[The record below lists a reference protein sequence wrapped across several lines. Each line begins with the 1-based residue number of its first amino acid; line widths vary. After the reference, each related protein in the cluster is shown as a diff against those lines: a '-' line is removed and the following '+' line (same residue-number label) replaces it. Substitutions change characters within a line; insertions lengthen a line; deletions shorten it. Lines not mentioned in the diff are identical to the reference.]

1 MDLRFLH
8 HFLTIAYPH
17 LPAGNDS
24 IWQHEIPQI
33 AETRPYLMHAL
44 LGLGGSHLA
53 MMSITPVKILTTPE
67 ASLATS
73 TKAAVT
79 SSLSNIDL
87 DKPSSSDMAN
97 RALHHRSIALSG
109 LNHAITTNDWSQA
122 SVDAML
128 ATTYALTFQATYLS
142 DDGMIDFMTMVR
154 GCALIT
160 SKIEENRAKSTFALD
175 PLAHIN
181 MLQEKLGDST
191 DIDLGIDLVLGRTR
205 AIRTWLAEGL
215 RLLKD
220 VHELCSY
227 SSQTE
232 SVVLKRNLDALIHA
246 LEGLEIGPLEA
257 WKRYAEIYTVW
268 WICDGAEFDV
278 LTSFRSRRQMPANDT
293 TTNVIQDVARSLP
306 ALLGLTFLALDLLL
320 TPIFA
325 TIYLN
330 RRSAK
335 EALDRRSLVGI
346 GWMRRLRSIIE
357 AGLAAH
363 GEGMV
368 MMEKNGI
375 SLGGG
380 EDREGIF
387 WDGQSRLA
395 EKIRTA
401 EGLEGLGRARGV
413 VRWAMELAD
422 AVESRIL
429 ARLPE

>member
-17 LPAGNDS
+17 LPAGNES

-33 AETRPYLMHAL
+33 AETRPYLMHAI

-53 MMSITPVKILTTPE
+53 MMSITPVRILATPE

-73 TKAAVT
+73 TKAAVP
-79 SSLSNIDL
+79 SSLSNNDL
-87 DKPSSSDMAN
+87 DKPSSPDMAN

-109 LNHAITTNDWSQA
+109 LNHAITTNDWSQT

-160 SKIEENRAKSTFALD
+160 GKLEENRAKSTFALD
-175 PLAHIN
+175 PLAHIK
-181 MLQEKLGDST
+181 MLQEKLDDSNAM
-191 DIDLGIDLVLGRTR
+191 DLGTNLDSGGIRT
-205 AIRTWLAEGL
+205 IRTWLAEGL
-215 RLLKD
+215 KMLES

-232 SVVLKRNLDALIHA
+232 RVVLKRSLDALIHA
-246 LEGLEIGPLEA
+246 LKGLEIGPLEA
-257 WKRYAEIYTVW
+257 WKRYADIYTVW
-268 WICDGAEFDV
+268 WMCSGAEFDV
-278 LTSFRSRRQMPANDT
+278 LTSFRNRPLVSASDT
-293 TTNVIQDVARSLP
+293 TANVIQDVARSLP

-330 RRSAK
+330 RHSAK

-346 GWMRRLRSIIE
+346 GWMRRLRDAIQ

-363 GEGMV
+363 REGVV
-368 MMEKNGI
+368 MIEKNGI

-380 EDREGIF
+380 EDREGIL

-395 EKIRTA
+395 EKIRKA
-401 EGLEGLGRARGV
+401 EGLEGLGRVMALT
-413 VRWAMELAD
+413 RWAIDLAD
-422 AVESRIL
+422 GVESRIL
-429 ARLPE
+429 ARLPA